1 MSEIPDCSRHTP
13 GLKCP
18 QCDPTMTENEFGEV
32 AKPISLAAMVELRL
46 TGAPVNAETPGDFE
60 IPEEAVIAA
69 AEVAY
74 GQIHHVNRSRI
85 LAEFRAVL
93 EAALPALRKQWAEDL
108 AAKADQIA
116 EGHQKTA
123 EDHRRISLEVGS
135 AEPKGQRHMRTAL
148 AFKERAAGAWEAAHA
163 VREFGEGP

>member
-1 MSEIPDCSRHTP
+1 MTNTEIP
-13 GLKCP
+13 G
-18 QCDPTMTENEFGEV
+18 
-32 AKPISLAAMVELRL
+32 
-46 TGAPVNAETPGDFE
+46 
-60 IPEEAVIAA
+60 EAVRLALKRWERVWSSGSYADSRPEDLVRAA
-69 AEVAY
+69 
-74 GQIHHVNRSRI
+74 
-85 LAEFRAVL
+85 L
-93 EAALPALRKQWAEDL
+93 EAALPALRKQWAEEV